1 MVDTRA
7 GGKYNQFKDS
17 RMKPV
22 PSRTRGKSP
31 KAVKSTSGEFAAFYK
46 DIIERSMDGII
57 IVQDNVVCFANLRLA
72 EMYGG
77 TVEEVLGTTLS
88 EHVHPDD
95 RPKAVERYK
104 QRLAGKPVSTTYE
117 TRLLRKN
124 GAAVWADVSGGT
136 IIFKGRPADL
146 LFIREVDD
154 RKKAEAALKASEERY
169 RLHFENVSDVIY
181 SLDTDLRVTSVSP
194 SVEKALGYRP
204 EELIGKCFRDMPFM
218 TPKSLKIALINIPRI
233 LAGETIKSTIY
244 EFLAKDGRKVIGE
257 VTGTPLVRE
266 GKIIGLMAVA
276 RDITER
282 RRAEMELEISELR
295 YRTLFENSGTG
306 IVIIDRQGV
315 YLLVN
320 KRAAEI
326 MGSSPGNLVGKTLFD
341 VLPRSTAEKYLE
353 QNRATMDAGVGREYE
368 DTFVLGGVPR
378 VFLISDQCLK
388 DAEGRTVALQSI
400 SLEITAR
407 KKMEEDLRASEERF
421 AQVFKSSPVAI
432 AIARTRDNVLLD
444 VNPAW
449 EKITG
454 VNREEAV
461 GHTSMQLGLLFGPED
476 RNHIIR
482 TLTESM
488 PVRSLEIKARMRS
501 GEVSDLQMSAERI
514 EIAGEPC
521 LLTMATDITQKIK
534 ADAALKALALRHEA
548 LLAAI
553 PEIIMEVDAGRIY
566 TWANQAGFD
575 FFGDDVIGKDASAYF
590 EGDQDTY
597 SNVEPLFKGQREAAY
612 VESWQRRRD
621 GQIRLLAWWCRT
633 LRDVHG
639 NVAGAL
645 SSAQDITDSR
655 LAEKELR
662 TSEAQLSN
670 AMAIA
675 HLGYWEYDVANDE
688 FIFNDH
694 FYDIFHTT
702 ADKVGGYRMS
712 SRRYAELFVHPDDAP
727 LVGEETRKALEAT
740 DPHFSR
746 QLEHRILFADGTLGY
761 IAVRFFIVKDEQGRT
776 IRTYGANQ
784 DITERKLAEE
794 KILASL
800 KEKDVLLREL
810 HHRVK
815 NNMQIISSLLNLQSA
830 RLKDPAM
837 IQIFKDTQRRIR
849 SMALVHEKLYQSAN
863 LSTIEFDNYLGS
875 LSVHLFHSYE
885 NEASGIEL
893 VTRLDRILLDIQTAI
908 PCGLLVNELLS
919 NALKHA
925 FPGGRKG
932 KVELELRRLEDGR
945 ILLRVKDDGV
955 GLPAGFDVVKSQTLG
970 LQIVTSLVSQLDG
983 RLEVSGQGG
992 ADFRIVFK
1000 EAKYAPRP

>member
-7 GGKYNQFKDS
+7 RGKYNQIKDS

-22 PSRTRGKSP
+22 PRRTRGKLP
-31 KAVKSTSGEFAAFYK
+31 VAVKSTSGESAAFYR
-46 DIIERSMDGII
+46 DIVERSMDGII
-57 IVQDNVVCFANLRLA
+57 IVQDNIVCFANLRLA

-77 TVEEVLGTTLS
+77 PVEEVLGTTLS

-95 RPKAVERYK
+95 RPIAVERYK
-104 QRLAGKPVSTTYE
+104 RRLAGKPVSTTYE

-154 RKKAEAALKASEERY
+154 RKKAEAALKASEEKY

-181 SLDTDLRVTSVSP
+181 SLDTDLRVISVSP
-194 SVEKALGYRP
+194 SVEKALGYNP
-204 EELIGKCFRDMPFM
+204 DDLIGKRFGDMSFV
-218 TPKSLKIALINIPRI
+218 TPESLRTASVNIPRI
-233 LAGETIKSTIY
+233 LAGETIESTIY
-244 EFLAKDGRKVIGE
+244 EFVAKDGRKVIGE

-282 RRAEMELEISELR
+282 RRTEKELEISELR

-306 IVIIDRQGV
+306 IVITDRQGV

-326 MGSSPGNLVGKTLFD
+326 MGSSPENLVGKTMFD
-341 VLPRSTAEKYLE
+341 ILPRSMAEKYLE
-353 QNRATMDAGVGREYE
+353 QNRATMDAGVAREYE
-368 DTFVLGGVPR
+368 DTFEFAGVRR
-378 VFLISDQCLK
+378 VFLITDQCLK
-388 DAEGRTVALQSI
+388 DAEGRTIALQSI
-400 SLEITAR
+400 SLDISAR

-421 AQVFKSSPVAI
+421 ARVFKSSPVAI
-432 AIARTRDNVLLD
+432 AIARLKDNVFID
-444 VNPAW
+444 VNSAW

-454 VNREEAV
+454 FSRDEAV
-461 GHTSMQLGLLFGPED
+461 GHTPTELRIWYDQED
-476 RNHIIR
+476 RNR
-482 TLTESM
+482 LVRALDESG
-488 PVRSLEIKARMRS
+488 PVYGLEINSRMKS
-501 GEVSDLQMSAERI
+501 GEIGDVLMSAERT
-514 EIAGEPC
+514 EIDGEPC
-521 LLTMATDITQKIK
+521 LLTMATDITEKRK
-534 ADAALKALALRHEA
+534 TEEAFKTLALRHEA
-548 LLAAI
+548 LLAAV
-553 PEIIMEVDAGRIY
+553 PEIVMEVDTGRTY
-566 TWANQAGFD
+566 TWANQAGLD
-575 FFGDDVIGKDASAYF
+575 FFGADVIGKDASAFF
-590 EGDQDTY
+590 EGEQDTY
-597 SNVEPLFKGQREAAY
+597 SNVESLFKGQQETVY

-621 GQIRLLAWWCRT
+621 GRKRLLAWWCRA
-633 LRDVHG
+633 LRDVTG
-639 NVAGAL
+639 NVTGAL

-761 IAVRFFIVKDEQGRT
+761 IAVRFFIVKNEQGRT

-784 DITERKLAEE
+784 DITERKLAEG

-983 RLEVSGQGG
+983 SLEVSGQGG
-992 ADFRIVFK
+992 AEFRIVFK